1 MMIFMSQQDAPSPRA
16 QLDQVLIG
24 GFEKRPIVVVTYD
37 QAWPER
43 FRAERDRIGRA
54 LGQTARNVEH
64 IGSTAVPGLA
74 AKPVID
80 ILLVVEDV
88 DDEAAY
94 GPALGRSGYVLRVRE
109 PGHRMF
115 RTPQRDV
122 HVHVYSAGSPEI
134 RRYLLFRDWL
144 RESDTDRLAYERVKR
159 QLAAREWED
168 MNLYAEAKDGIVA
181 EIMSHAER
189 RTAGGAQAPVSTDD
203 FGE

>member
-1 MMIFMSQQDAPSPRA
+1 MSEQDAQSLWA

-24 GFEKRPIVVVTYD
+24 GSEKRPIVVVAYD
-37 QAWPER
+37 RAWPER
-43 FRAERDRIGRA
+43 FRAERERIDRA
-54 LGQTARNVEH
+54 LGQTARGVEH

-74 AKPVID
+74 AKPIID

-94 GPALGRSGYVLRVRE
+94 GPALERSGYVPRVHE

-115 RTPQRDV
+115 RTLQRDV

-134 RRYLLFRDWL
+134 GRYLLFRDWL
-144 RESDTDRLAYERVKR
+144 RESDADRDAYERVKR

-168 MNLYAEAKDGIVA
+168 MNFYTHAKDGIVA
-181 EIMSHAER
+181 EIMAHAER
-189 RTAGGAQAPVSTDD
+189 RTAGGTQVPSSTDD